1 MQTNKQQP
9 LKGYFIS
16 LVLAMGLNIF
26 PFSSYWKDLNPDWV
40 LLTLIFWVLA
50 IPERIGIFNALAVGL
65 LVDALTGR
73 VLGQHALAY
82 VLIIYVCLVFH
93 RRLRQYLLAQQAFS
107 VFLCLLFS
115 QIIEFMV
122 EGIQGDTKFTLMFW
136 MPVVIGTFFW
146 PVIYALLGAVQIF
159 KQTR

>member
-26 PFSSYWKDLNPDWV
+26 PFSSYRKDLNPDWV

-73 VLGQHALAY
+73 VLGQHALVY